1 MRLSSAPLIALI
13 SIVAA
18 AGSVSAGGAQA
29 RPDPAAGAPHEI
41 PQSQVVEHQ
50 ENLARL
56 TALAARPGQVGVVA
70 RRAISIYKAHNARE
84 TEYILPPLVLLPY
97 IADGKVTPDMAWA
110 LAMTDRVKADREV
123 IFDEHTKVIAV
134 LNDLQFAGQRAHDH
148 EAVEFARSAATDAL
162 NDVEILEPTV
172 VMIGDVLHARLTP
185 GR

>member
-1 MRLSSAPLIALI
+1 MRPRSTAMFALVAI
-13 SIVAA
+13 AA
-18 AGSVSAGGAQA
+18 AVGAAQA
-29 RPDPAAGAPHEI
+29 QPGVATESPHTI
-41 PQSQVVEHQ
+41 PQAQVIEHQ
-50 ENLARL
+50 ENLERL
-56 TALAARPGQVGVVA
+56 TALAAHPGQVGA
-70 RRAISIYKAHNARE
+70 IAHRAIALYKQHNARE

-134 LNDLQFAGQRAHDH
+134 LNDLQSAGQRAHDR
-148 EAVEFARSAATDAL
+148 EAVEFARGAATDAL

-185 GR
+185 GH